1 MTRGSR
7 PSVIALAGPNGAGKS
22 TVGPGLLR
30 GALRVTTFVNADVI
44 AQGLS
49 AFDPDAVAFAAGRVM
64 RARLRELAARRAS
77 FAFET
82 TLAGRTHAPWL
93 RMLIRTG
100 YAFRLVFLWLP
111 SPELAVERVRSRV
124 ELGGHSVPEQTIR
137 RRYVAGLRNFF
148 TVYRLMA
155 TTWRLYDNAG
165 TTGPRLIAEGR
176 RGEPPSVRDRA
187 TWARLEEE
195 WSR

>member
-111 SPELAVERVRSRV
+111 SPELAVERVPVTGRARRPFRSRAD
-124 ELGGHSVPEQTIR
+124 HP
-137 RRYVAGLRNFF
+137 A
-148 TVYRLMA
+148 A
-155 TTWRLYDNAG
+155 
-165 TTGPRLIAEGR
+165 
-176 RGEPPSVRDRA
+176 VRCWTA
-187 TWARLEEE
+187 
-195 WSR
+195 

>member
-1 MTRGSR
+1 
-7 PSVIALAGPNGAGKS
+7 
-22 TVGPGLLR
+22 
-30 GALRVTTFVNADVI
+30 
-44 AQGLS
+44 
-49 AFDPDAVAFAAGRVM
+49 
-64 RARLRELAARRAS
+64 
-77 FAFET
+77 
-82 TLAGRTHAPWL
+82 
-93 RMLIRTG
+93 MLIRTG

-165 TTGPRLIAEGR
+165 ITGPRLIAEGR
-176 RGEPPSVRDRA
+176 RDDPPSVRDRA